1 MRKLIAFVCLIAFPL
16 IAEAQ
21 NAGWQQPNPAGT
33 PRALPTPGTPM
44 NRANVDT
51 FGNQLV
57 SIAGGSSGLSQSV
70 IPISNATGL
79 NGVGALGV
87 GASFIGVDAVEAAS
101 TTTVLNLT
109 AHVARVGDILSFR
122 TGTAANVGVWSTVSA
137 VTANTVTLSN
147 ALPATPAAAD
157 AIHILRPEPISVN
170 PNNGNSIYNSL
181 NVAIDSNTQVA
192 AASGLLKLEDAA
204 AASGDALVAIA
215 GRVNS
220 SGSSIAADGDYT
232 TPSLDALGQNF
243 TAYNHSFQPVAAQ
256 AFTKAEDAV
265 HGSGDAGV
273 AALGVIRS
281 ALSAVAAVGD
291 YSNIQLDEVGRLITT
306 LAPAGESW
314 QACTGSITD
323 TTQTAIKAAVASNRI
338 YVTSF
343 GCNNTAAVAS
353 TLVFQDGASAIWQG
367 AISNS
372 TLQGVASYSM
382 TFPVPL
388 RGTVNTALN
397 VTLGTTATNTRCCAS
412 GYISVN

>member
-1 MRKLIAFVCLIAFPL
+1 MSIKKILGLYALALVLPL
-16 IAEAQ
+16 AAQAQ
-21 NAGWQQPNPAGT
+21 NAGWQIPPGANT
-33 PRALPTPGTPM
+33 PRALNTPGTPM
-44 NRANVDT
+44 NRANIDVW
-51 FGNQLV
+51 GNQLI
-57 SIAGGSSGLSQSV
+57 SLS
-70 IPISNATGL
+70 A
-79 NGVGALGV
+79 
-87 GASFIGVDAVEAAS
+87 
-101 TTTVLNLT
+101 
-109 AHVARVGDILSFR
+109 
-122 TGTAANVGVWSTVSA
+122 GTAAA
-137 VTANTVTLSN
+137 SN
-147 ALPATPAAAD
+147 PVKL
-157 AIHILRPEPISVN
+157 E
-170 PNNGNSIYNSL
+170 
-181 NVAIDSNTQVA
+181 DSA
-192 AASGLLKLEDAA
+192 AASGDAGVSTLGYVNSNAATLAAGEGDYVNFALSNKGAIYPDINSDFQQSAAKGLLKLEDAA

-314 QACTGSITD
+314 QACTGAITN
-323 TTQTAIKAAVASNRI
+323 TTQTDIKAAVASNRI
-338 YVTSF
+338 YVTSI

-353 TLVFQDGASAIWQG
+353 TLVFGDGASAIWQG
-367 AISNS
+367 AIGNS
-372 TLQGVASYSM
+372 TLNGVAGYTT

-388 RGTVNTALN
+388 RGTVNTAFT